1 MSSSDIPGVA
11 APSQTLRRRALL
23 GGALLG
29 GAALAS
35 PSRREMAGSA
45 LAGTGHRYAD
55 SRLAFAHYFGPY
67 PRSLDN
73 AVSRA
78 SDYYTQQLLNPA
90 GESGKHAA
98 YGGFF
103 RDRPIYRP
111 RDPSVSWRT
120 HDCQFDIS
128 TAQNAGLDGF
138 FVNILSQTGASW
150 DRNVTL
156 RQAAEHLD
164 TGFRI
169 VPMLDTTG
177 RVAAAGPVAAAGAI
191 AQFAR
196 GRSAWRLADGRSV
209 FASFKTE
216 QKSLDWWQEVIRRL
230 RDDHRLRT
238 AFISV
243 ALNAATHPAYQA
255 ITYAES
261 VWSYGADPASI
272 SHAADYASRA
282 RQRGKLFMAPVNG
295 QDCRPYA
302 GRFNEAGNTEATRAA
317 WEKLIQQQADFAQI
331 VTWSDFSEGS
341 AIAPSEARGCAPLR
355 LTSRYLRRWKIGT
368 AVSVG
373 TEEMII
379 SHRSNFTGSRPKG
392 DQTRLMTQGISRH
405 RTAARDT
412 VEVLTFLTAPAE
424 VQVRLGDRTLT
435 YPAPAGTHARLEP
448 LALGTCSGRIVR
460 SGRQVVTVDSTVPVR
475 EHPIRDDKQYFW
487 FSSVG
492 TDGQRPPWPV

>member
-1 MSSSDIPGVA
+1 MRSAVA
-11 APSQTLRRRALL
+11 
-23 GGALLG
+23 GA
-29 GAALAS
+29 
-35 PSRREMAGSA
+35 
-45 LAGTGHRYAD
+45 GHRSAD
-55 SRLAFAHYFGPY
+55 SRLALAHYFGPY

-78 SDYYTQQLLNPA
+78 SDYYTRQFLNPS

-111 RDPSVSWRT
+111 RNPLASWRT
-120 HDCQFDIS
+120 HDCQFDIL

-138 FVNILSQTGASW
+138 FVDILSQTGASW
-150 DRNVTL
+150 ESYLIL
-156 RQAAEHLD
+156 RQAAEYLD

-177 RVAAAGPVAAAGAI
+177 EVAAAGPAAAAGAI

-216 QKSLDWWQEVIRRL
+216 QKSLAWWQEVIRRL
-230 RDDHRLRT
+230 RRDHRLPT

-243 ALNAATHPAYQA
+243 ALNAATHPAYRA
-255 ITYAES
+255 ITFAEG

-272 SHAADYASRA
+272 GHAADHASWA

-302 GRFNEAGNTEATRAA
+302 SRFDEAGNTEATRAA

-355 LTSRYLRRWKIGT
+355 LTSRYLRRWKTG
-368 AVSVG
+368 AALSEG

-379 SHRSNFTGSRPKG
+379 SHRSNFNGSRPSG
-392 DQTRLMTQGISRH
+392 PQTRFMTQGGGSH
-405 RTAARDT
+405 RTAVRDT
-412 VEVLTFLTAPAE
+412 VEILTFLNAPAQ
-424 VQVRLGDRTLT
+424 VQVRLGSRTVS
-435 YPAPAGTHARLEP
+435 YPAPAGMHARLEP
-448 LALGTCSGRIVR
+448 LALGNYSGRIVR
-460 SGRQVVTVDSTVPVR
+460 SGRQLVTVDSPVPVQ
-475 EHPIRDDKQYFW
+475 ELPTRDDKQYFW
-487 FSSVG
+487 FSSSG
-492 TDGQRPPWPV
+492 TDGQRPPSPV